1 MAIAAL
7 PMVRR
12 IVRDI
17 SLRVPRSVDREELL
31 SAGMLGLAQAQRSYR
46 SETGVPFEVHARGRV
61 TGAILDDLR
70 SRDWLTRPQR
80 ARARLVLAAID
91 TLALSPAAASPGGS
105 LDHPTSPRPTGGVPV
120 FPVTDRRAGTSPNMR
135 FDEIAAC
142 ASLRPA
148 EVRQTLADLD
158 RASRLHQSVNVSEMS
173 GAYDVAGD
181 GPDPLAHVLDSELIE
196 FVRNTVGSLPPR
208 LRRVI
213 EAVYFEE
220 RQMQALAAEMGVTPS
235 RVSQLCAEALG
246 RLKLAIATF
255 DRNSSAG

>member
-1 MAIAAL
+1 MATLSVIAAHPVGSEPLDASAQLAIAAM

-17 SLRVPRSVDREELL
+17 ASRVPRSVDREELL

-46 SETGVPFEVHARGRV
+46 AETGVPFEIHARGRV

-80 ARARLVLAAID
+80 ARARVVLAAID
-91 TLALSPAAASPGGS
+91 TAPLLKS
-105 LDHPTSPRPTGGVPV
+105 
-120 FPVTDRRAGTSPNMR
+120 
-135 FDEIAAC
+135 DEIAAR

-148 EVRQTLADLD
+148 DVRQTLADLD
-158 RASRLHQSVNVSEMS
+158 RASRLHQSVNVSETS

-181 GPDPLAHVLDSELIE
+181 GPDPLTHVLDRELIE
-196 FVRNTVGSLPPR
+196 HVRQAVRALPPR

-246 RLKLAIATF
+246 HLKSAITAF
-255 DRNSSAG
+255 DHQAEGGES